1 MQTWVRPGTDSM
13 YKVLG
18 SAGQREEGLEGVG
31 QWADLEEGAGFQLGV
46 KDGSLNFKR
55 TGREDSASTVPS
67 VKGRRTR
74 PARVPDSGVRS
85 G

>member
-31 QWADLEEGAGFQLGV
+31 QRADLEEGAGFQLAV

-55 TGREDSASTVPS
+55 TG
-67 VKGRRTR
+67 KGRFSQHSSFCQGTED
-74 PARVPDSGVRS
+74 PPSQS
-85 G
+85 LILE